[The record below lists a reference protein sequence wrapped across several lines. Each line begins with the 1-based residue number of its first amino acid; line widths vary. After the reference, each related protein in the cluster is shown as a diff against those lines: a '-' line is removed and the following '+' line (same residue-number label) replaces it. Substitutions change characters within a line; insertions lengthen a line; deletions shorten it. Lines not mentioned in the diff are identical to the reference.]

1 MKKTKTQT
9 QAVRK
14 SSGIRLDTEL
24 VRKLKILAIK
34 QDCKPNQLLEEAI
47 LSLLKKYGEV

>member
-1 MKKTKTQT
+1 MKKTKQQPQST
-9 QAVRK
+9 RK

-47 LSLLKKYGEV
+47 ISLLKEYGEI

>member
-9 QAVRK
+9 QSIRK

-34 QDCKPNQLLEEAI
+34 RDCKANQLLEEAI
-47 LSLLKKYGEV
+47 HDLLKKYREI